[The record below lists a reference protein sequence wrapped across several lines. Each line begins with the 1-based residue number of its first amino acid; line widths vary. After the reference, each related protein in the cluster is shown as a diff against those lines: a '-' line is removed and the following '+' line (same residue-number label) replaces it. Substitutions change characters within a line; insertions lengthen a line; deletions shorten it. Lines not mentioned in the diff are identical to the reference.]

1 MNTVASSGFEKTASS
16 KPGKALNI
24 ALWSVQALLALAFVA
39 AASGKLLGKPEMVG
53 LYDAIGI
60 GQWFRYV
67 TGLIELTGA
76 ALILVPRA
84 RVIGAGLLASTMV
97 GAIATHVF
105 VLHNSP
111 VAPLVLLALVGLVL
125 WGRRQ
130 EVARWVERVKAI
142 VASRS

>member
-1 MNTVASSGFEKTASS
+1 MNSLVSSGFEKTVSN

-24 ALWSVQALLALAFVA
+24 GLWSVQVLLALAFVG
-39 AASGKLLGKPEMVG
+39 AASGKLLGKPEMIG

-67 TGLIELTGA
+67 TGVIELTGA
-76 ALILVPRA
+76 ALILVPRV

-97 GAIATHVF
+97 GAIATHLF
-105 VLHNSP
+105 VLHNAP
-111 VAPLVLLALVGLVL
+111 TAPLVLLSLVVLVL

-130 EVARWVERVKAI
+130 ETARWLERVKSI
-142 VASRS
+142 VLSR